1 MGKNDEIRIRRLIAM
16 PHIVVVVLC
25 WFLHAPAAAA
35 TLSDLAVPATPAPA
49 PVPAACPSKCGDV
62 EIPYPF
68 GIGDECAWPGFT
80 IKCNHSFSPPR
91 PYTGTI
97 EIKDISLE
105 AGEMRVYT
113 RVAHQCYN
121 SSHHEEH
128 VSTWLKLHG
137 KSRLS
142 RKRNEFTAIGCN
154 TVAFLDGRKNGSY
167 STGCISTCASLK
179 TAADDGEPCTGLGCC
194 QVPSIPPN
202 LSVLNISW
210 GDGFDDDLVRADS
223 PCSYA
228 FVAEKGW
235 YNFTRKDFSRAGSKR
250 FGHRNGKNMVPTVLD
265 WAIRKNGS
273 CPSAAGSAA
282 GQVAPAC
289 VSANSKCVNVTNGN
303 GYLCKCSE
311 GYAGNPYVTGNDGC
325 TNINECELRK
335 ADPAKYEKLYPCYR
349 GSRCIDTVGGYDCK
363 CRFGLK
369 GNGKTSDQGCRPMI
383 PAPIVAIL
391 ATVCAVI
398 AFLALLFL
406 QKIWRR
412 RWFFDNNGGRLLE
425 GMGITIFTEKE
436 LDSITKGKCTKIGQ
450 GAFGEVY
457 KGTYKDQQVAVKYS
471 IAKGATRTQ
480 NAFRWPKFFVPT
492 KVPSSR
498 ARGQEF
504 VDELRIQSLIRHVNV
519 VRLIGCCLQ
528 TKVPMLV
535 FEFIPQGSLE
545 KKLHGFERHTLS
557 LLNRLDIA
565 IGSAEALSYMH
576 SSGLQSVVHGD
587 VKPANIL
594 LDDNLIPKV
603 SDFGSSE
610 LALKMKHVC
619 ADMNYVDPVCIQTG
633 KYCSMESD
641 VYSYGVVLLEL
652 ITRKKAKYDDG
663 RSLPIEFVNRYKDN
677 NERRKMYDQDM
688 LSSTDALYP
697 YCMECLDRMAAVAV
711 RCLKNKV
718 EKRPTMADVVKEL
731 KQLREQI
738 CTRVSS

>member
-1 MGKNDEIRIRRLIAM
+1 
-16 PHIVVVVLC
+16 
-25 WFLHAPAAAA
+25 
-35 TLSDLAVPATPAPA
+35 
-49 PVPAACPSKCGDV
+49 
-62 EIPYPF
+62 
-68 GIGDECAWPGFT
+68 
-80 IKCNHSFSPPR
+80 
-91 PYTGTI
+91 
-97 EIKDISLE
+97 
-105 AGEMRVYT
+105 
-113 RVAHQCYN
+113 
-121 SSHHEEH
+121 
-128 VSTWLKLHG
+128 
-137 KSRLS
+137 
-142 RKRNEFTAIGCN
+142 
-154 TVAFLDGRKNGSY
+154 
-167 STGCISTCASLK
+167 
-179 TAADDGEPCTGLGCC
+179 
-194 QVPSIPPN
+194 
-202 LSVLNISW
+202 
-210 GDGFDDDLVRADS
+210 
-223 PCSYA
+223 
-228 FVAEKGW
+228 
-235 YNFTRKDFSRAGSKR
+235 
-250 FGHRNGKNMVPTVLD
+250 
-265 WAIRKNGS
+265 
-273 CPSAAGSAA
+273 
-282 GQVAPAC
+282 
-289 VSANSKCVNVTNGN
+289 
-303 GYLCKCSE
+303 
-311 GYAGNPYVTGNDGC
+311 
-325 TNINECELRK
+325 
-335 ADPAKYEKLYPCYR
+335 
-349 GSRCIDTVGGYDCK
+349 
-363 CRFGLK
+363 
-369 GNGKTSDQGCRPMI
+369 
-383 PAPIVAIL
+383 
-391 ATVCAVI
+391 
-398 AFLALLFL
+398 
-406 QKIWRR
+406 
-412 RWFFDNNGGRLLE
+412 
-425 GMGITIFTEKE
+425 MGITIFTEKE

-457 KGTYKDQQVAVKYS
+457 MGTYKDQQVAVKYS

-480 NAFRWPKFFVPT
+480 NAFRWPKFLVPT

-545 KKLHGFERHTLS
+545 KKLHGFERQTLS

-633 KYCSMESD
+633 KYCTMESD